1 MFLLRLLSFCI
12 KLRIQSV
19 VWRWCRLLVFGFADC
34 HFIAFGFQF
43 LFSDFVYVTDVF
55 HPFRGLVFFDWY
67 FIVRI
72 LLAKFC
78 VVGVKY
84 FDVKFAL
91 ICCSYCRRLKCV
103 SIYIYTDNGFGLSK
117 GHSFVCLTIENT
129 TIVIIGGVFHK
140 FDCNQWAL
148 QELLDGNWN
157 YDGQC
162 NPFQSSYISDII
174 KKLENGETLTEKTII
189 MDEKGFDAT
198 TITQEDVDNYGI

>member
-43 LFSDFVYVTDVF
+43 LFNDFVYVTDVF

-72 LLAKFC
+72 LLAKFR

-84 FDVKFAL
+84 FDVKFL
-91 ICCSYCRRLKCV
+91 IFCFYCRRLKCV

-117 GHSFVCLTIENT
+117 GQSFVCLTIENT
-129 TIVIIGGVFHK
+129 TIVIIGGVLHE
-140 FDCNQWAL
+140 FDCNQWAVT
-148 QELLDGNWN
+148 N
-157 YDGQC
+157 YRPWEWRFRNRKDKGREC
-162 NPFQSSYISDII
+162 ADVII
-174 KKLENGETLTEKTII
+174 GHTGTYFFRIVNNLFL
-189 MDEKGFDAT
+189 FLW
-198 TITQEDVDNYGI
+198 